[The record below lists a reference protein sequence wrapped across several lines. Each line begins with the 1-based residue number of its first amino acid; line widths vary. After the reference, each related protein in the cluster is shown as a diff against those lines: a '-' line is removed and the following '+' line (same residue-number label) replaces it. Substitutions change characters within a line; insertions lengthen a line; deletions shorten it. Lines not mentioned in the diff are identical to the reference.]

1 MTEQLPGADIFV
13 TEKGAIYHTHEE
25 FLANGKSKEQSIKL
39 LSVVLTLGGHQ
50 MIVCEG
56 DADKQIVGETIDLV
70 SNKEN
75 VTVFAENTDMLILLL
90 YFWNS

>member
-1 MTEQLPGADIFV
+1 MTEQPPGANIFV
-13 TEKGAIYHTHEE
+13 NEKGAIYHSHEE
-25 FLANGKSKEQSIKL
+25 FLANAKSKEQSVKL
-39 LSVVLTLGGHQ
+39 LPVALTLGGHQ

-75 VTVFAENTDMLILLL
+75 VTVFAENTDMLILLM